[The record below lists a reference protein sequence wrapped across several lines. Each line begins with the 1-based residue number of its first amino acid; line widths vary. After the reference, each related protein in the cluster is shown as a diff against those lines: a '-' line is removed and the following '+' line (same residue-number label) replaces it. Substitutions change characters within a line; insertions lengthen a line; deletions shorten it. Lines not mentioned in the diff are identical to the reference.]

1 MGYRYNLLD
10 TVDHQLTTS
19 SNFPSMA
26 GGSPFGF
33 SASFGGSASFLS
45 ASFLASLPAG
55 GFSAFFLASSSI

>member
-1 MGYRYNLLD
+1 
-10 TVDHQLTTS
+10 
-19 SNFPSMA
+19 MA